1 MSILVVFLVGTY
13 LYILIFDAKFM
24 KVDKN
29 NINKLSSF
37 LSVNEIYFK
46 NKTIKSLV
54 YRSLFPEGYSI
65 NFKYLNSNGKIEYD
79 EIITAV
85 GNPKL
90 DKFLEDNAK
99 KIINPRILMG
109 MIICFS
115 VIIILG
121 IIKFFQL

>member
-1 MSILVVFLVGTY
+1 M
-13 LYILIFDAKFM
+13 YILIFDAKFM
-24 KVDKN
+24 KIDKN

-37 LSVNEIYFK
+37 LSVNESYFK

-54 YRSLFPEGYSI
+54 YLSFFPEGYSI

-79 EIITAV
+79 KTTSAV

-109 MIICFS
+109 MII
-115 VIIILG
+115 
-121 IIKFFQL
+121 